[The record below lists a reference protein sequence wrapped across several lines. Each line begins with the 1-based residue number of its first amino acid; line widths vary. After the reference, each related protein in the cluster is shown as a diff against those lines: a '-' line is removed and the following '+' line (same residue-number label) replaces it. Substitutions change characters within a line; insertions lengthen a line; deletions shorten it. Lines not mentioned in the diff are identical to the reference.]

1 MIHWIAPLLIGIYLG
16 ILIDPWLR
24 AWITQNDW
32 ARQARDLEDRKVT
45 ERDDGESDPDRPA
58 NRTGQLAPRMR
69 PQDDPL

>member
-1 MIHWIAPLLIGIYLG
+1 MVQWTAPLLIGIYLG

-32 ARQARDLEDRKVT
+32 ARQARHLEDRKAKKK
-45 ERDDGESDPDRPA
+45 DSGESDRDRST
-58 NRTGQLAPRMR
+58 NKTGQLAPRMR

>member
-1 MIHWIAPLLIGIYLG
+1 MVQWIVPLLIGIYVG

-32 ARQARDLEDRKVT
+32 ARQARYLEDRKAT
-45 ERDDGESDPDRPA
+45 ERDAGESDHDRLA
-58 NRTGQLAPRMR
+58 NKTGQLAPPMR

>member
-1 MIHWIAPLLIGIYLG
+1 MVQWIAPLLIGIYLG

-32 ARQARDLEDRKVT
+32 ARQARHLEDRNTMEKAA
-45 ERDDGESDPDRPA
+45 GESDLNPST
-58 NRTGQLAPRMR
+58 NKTGQLAPRMR